1 MDTLEFIQAS
11 KIITICRKV
20 YGAQLEQLAG
30 ALAAGGI
37 KLIEVTFDQ
46 ADPDCVQKTTQ
57 AIAMLNEK
65 YGDQM
70 MFGAGTVLTREQVKA
85 AADAGG
91 RYIISPNTDPEI
103 IAYTKELGLVSM
115 PGAMTPS
122 EIITANPQVADP
134 DLIYPGESLNIPQ
147 LDQGVLSFE
156 AEVVRLV
163 NAIRRES
170 GLGELGLN
178 WELSRVARY
187 KSQDMAD
194 NFYFSHTSPTYGSPF
209 QMIRAF
215 GLTYRT
221 AGENIAY
228 GYPTPQAVVNSWM
241 NSEGHRKNILNPS
254 FTQIGVGYV
263 SQGNHWTQMFIG

>member
-122 EIITANPQVADP
+122 EIITAHNLGADIVKLFP
-134 DLIYPGESLNIPQ
+134 SGWLGFKYIKDILAPISHVKLCATGGVTEENWGEYLDLGFVGAGISGRLCDKKCIAAG
-147 LDQGVLSFE
+147 DFE
-156 AEVVRLV
+156 E
-163 NAIRRES
+163 ITRRAK
-170 GLGELGLN
+170 
-178 WELSRVARY
+178 VF
-187 KSQDMAD
+187 AD
-194 NFYFSHTSPTYGSPF
+194 ITSAHS
-209 QMIRAF
+209 
-215 GLTYRT
+215 
-221 AGENIAY
+221 
-228 GYPTPQAVVNSWM
+228 
-241 NSEGHRKNILNPS
+241 
-254 FTQIGVGYV
+254 
-263 SQGNHWTQMFIG
+263 